1 MHPGPAV
8 SAVEG
13 TDQLSLG
20 VDPLADVLAWRQE
33 NEAAWRQIVKWA
45 HEDRAAA
52 IAPSTRAYAY
62 FLRRPHFVRR
72 LRLTRM
78 LGDQVLINDHITSG
92 LSRLLNREFPA
103 LKVPTREAA
112 VDSWPTS

>member
-1 MHPGPAV
+1 M
-8 SAVEG
+8 SALEG
-13 TDQLSLG
+13 GGQLSLG
-20 VDPLADVLAWRQE
+20 LDPLADVLAWRQE
-33 NEAAWRQIVKWA
+33 NPAAWRQIVAWA
-45 HEDRAAA
+45 HEDRAAG

-62 FLRRPHFVRR
+62 FLRRPHFVRL

-92 LSRLLNREFPA
+92 LARLLNREFPD

-112 VDSWPTS
+112 VDSWAATP